1 MLWVENIFILQC
13 MFKYFLLWFP
23 MLMIAIGNG
32 ALREFVFKKYVSE
45 ITAHQLSTITLII
58 FFTCYTGFIV
68 SRFPPSSEVQAIF
81 IGLMWLVLTL
91 VFEFGFGR
99 YRGNSW
105 EKLFED
111 YNLWKGRLWV
121 FIPIWVAVAPYILH
135 RALR

>member
-1 MLWVENIFILQC
+1 

-23 MLMIAIGNG
+23 MLLIAIGNG
-32 ALREFVFKKYVSE
+32 MLREFVFKKYLSE
-45 ITAHQLSTITLII
+45 LTAHQLSTGTLTI
-58 FFTCYTGFIV
+58 FFAFYIGFV
-68 SRFPPSSEVQAIF
+68 VQRFPHSSVTHTIF